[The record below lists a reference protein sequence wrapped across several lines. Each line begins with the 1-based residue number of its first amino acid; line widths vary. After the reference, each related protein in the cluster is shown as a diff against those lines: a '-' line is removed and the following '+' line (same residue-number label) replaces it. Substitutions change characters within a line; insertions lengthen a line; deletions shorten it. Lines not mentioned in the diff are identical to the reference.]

1 MPLRT
6 RVGCLAVALG
16 LAACTPT
23 FNWRQW
29 RQDGTPLVAL
39 MPCKPDQA
47 TRPIPLSGAPAELH
61 MASCEAGGLTYAL
74 AWAEAGDASRAAELW
89 AQWPRAALASVR
101 ATEAAAQPWNQG
113 IKGVE
118 QVKALQVAGQDAK
131 GRATTMQAIWFARGT
146 QVYQAAIYG
155 PSIREDASAP
165 FFEGLSLP

>member
-6 RVGCLAVALG
+6 RVGCLAVVLG
-16 LAACTPT
+16 VAACSPT

-29 RQDGTPLVAL
+29 RQDGTPLAAL

-47 TRPIPLSGAPAELH
+47 TRPIPLAGAPVALH
-61 MASCEAGGLTYAL
+61 MASCETGGLTYAL
-74 AWAEAGDASRAAELW
+74 AWAEVGDATRATELW

-101 ATEAAAQPWNQG
+101 ATESAAQPVSLA

-118 QVKALQVAGQDAK
+118 QVKALQVAGQDAN
-131 GRATTMQAIWFARGT
+131 GRATTMRAVWFARGT

-155 PSIREDASAP
+155 PSIREDASTP
-165 FFEGLSLP
+165 FFDGLSLP

>member
-47 TRPIPLSGAPAELH
+47 SRPIPLAGAPVELH
-61 MASCEAGGLTYAL
+61 MASCETGGLTYAL
-74 AWAEAGDASRAAELW
+74 SWAEAGDAARAAELW
-89 AQWPRAALASVR
+89 TQWPRAALASVR
-101 ATEAAAQPWNQG
+101 STEAMAQPWHVV

-118 QVKALQVAGQDAK
+118 QVKALQASGQDVK
-131 GRATTMQAIWFARGT
+131 GSATTMRAVWFARGT

-155 PSIREDASAP
+155 PSIREDASTP
-165 FFEGLSLP
+165 FFDGLSLP